1 MYVSIYLPER
11 EAEAFED
18 DVAQADE
25 NQNQYLRS
33 AVEFY
38 RKHRDRDRDR
48 DGDDDQPAAPVIEA

>member
-1 MYVSIYLPER
+1 MYVSVYLPER
-11 EAEAFED
+11 EVEDFEN

-38 RKHRDRDRDR
+38 RKHRDRD
-48 DGDDDQPAAPVIEA
+48 DDQPAAPVIEA